1 MCYFT
6 LLNLERSRRIRGA
19 MFTICWA
26 SGLSLDA
33 LTVYLEELDE
43 TWCLH
48 YWWNTE
54 TNTKGDR
61 TSFKRK
67 SIFVE
72 KTDFKQDIQKKYRNH
87 AGMNGLICKGFQLV
101 NRSININININ
112 IIYIIFIY
120 LHLWTDMNVYRNW
133 WRDNSQNISA
143 FQRRTFRSK
152 TIFGN

>member
-67 SIFVE
+67 SIFV
-72 KTDFKQDIQKKYRNH
+72 KRRILNKIHKNIQEPCRCECTYLQRFSTSKY
-87 AGMNGLICKGFQLV
+87 I
-101 NRSININININ
+101 SINININ

-120 LHLWTDMNVYRNW
+120 LHVWTDMNVYTNW
-133 WRDNSQNISA
+133 WRDNSQNVSK
-143 FQRRTFRSK
+143 FQRRTLRSK